1 MQFMRRR
8 LSDCKII
15 KRRLKTLSCLHKL
28 HRQRKRLRQH
38 NLERGLLQNDEI
50 MMWGRNNRKTFHPIK
65 SDERKAEQ
73 VLHDISIHT
82 YYYNKSILDGYTLKI
97 LREEIET
104 SYKNKLKEIYEDL
117 EKTDDLSE

>member
-15 KRRLKTLSCLHKL
+15 KRRLKKLSCLHKL

-38 NLERGLLQNDEI
+38 NLKRGLLQNDGVWGWKEI
-50 MMWGRNNRKTFHPIK
+50 IGKLLHPIK

-73 VLHDISIHT
+73 VLHDISIHI
-82 YYYNKSILDGYTLKI
+82 YYYDKSILDGYTLKI

>member
-1 MQFMRRR
+1 MG
-8 LSDCKII
+8 
-15 KRRLKTLSCLHKL
+15 
-28 HRQRKRLRQH
+28 
-38 NLERGLLQNDEI
+38 LE
-50 MMWGRNNRKTFHPIK
+50 RNNRKTFHPIK

-82 YYYNKSILDGYTLKI
+82 YYYDKSIFDGYTLKI

>member
-1 MQFMRRR
+1 MG
-8 LSDCKII
+8 
-15 KRRLKTLSCLHKL
+15 
-28 HRQRKRLRQH
+28 
-38 NLERGLLQNDEI
+38 LE
-50 MMWGRNNRKTFHPIK
+50 RNNRKTFHPIK

-82 YYYNKSILDGYTLKI
+82 YYYDKSILDGYTLKI

-117 EKTDDLSE
+117 EKTDDLSEWKRRYKSRCSFLWW

>member
-1 MQFMRRR
+1 MRRR

-15 KRRLKTLSCLHKL
+15 KRRLKTFSCLHKL

-82 YYYNKSILDGYTLKI
+82 YYYDNSILDGYTLKI

-104 SYKNKLKEIYEDL
+104 SYKNKLKEIYEDF

>member
-1 MQFMRRR
+1 MSDKFGCENSRVQLPAVLHLVKLGYTYIPRITLKQAGTFFDPKTNILTGIFKSQF
-8 LSDCKII
+8 
-15 KRRLKTLSCLHKL
+15 LKLNP
-28 HRQRKRLRQH
+28 Q
-38 NLERGLLQNDEI
+38 
-50 MMWGRNNRKTFHPIK
+50 

-82 YYYNKSILDGYTLKI
+82 YYYDNSILDGYTLKI

>member
-1 MQFMRRR
+1 MV
-8 LSDCKII
+8 
-15 KRRLKTLSCLHKL
+15 
-28 HRQRKRLRQH
+28 
-38 NLERGLLQNDEI
+38 GYDE
-50 MMWGRNNRKTFHPIK
+50 GRNNRKLLHPIK

-82 YYYNKSILDGYTLKI
+82 YYYDKSILDGYTLKI

-104 SYKNKLKEIYEDL
+104 SYRNKLKEIYEDL